1 MAVSVK
7 EMQAFLKWLD
17 ETCPFRYRV
26 SSMQGGAFHV
36 KFLLGET
43 EVAENPKGQFTLK
56 ALDKLTV
63 EGDKNE

>member
-1 MAVSVK
+1 MAVNVK

-17 ETCPFRYRV
+17 ETCPFQHKV

-36 KFLLGET
+36 KFFLGE
-43 EVAENPKGQFTLK
+43 AEKPEGQFTLK